1 MASMKKHPSLEIDY
15 RSTVKFSSQ
24 EKKKLELW
32 LKYSSRV
39 VEKLLSEKIIP
50 LKGINLSTVRV
61 SLLICGDSR
70 MRGLNRE
77 YRGKDK
83 VTDVL
88 SFPSAE
94 GLRAGSI
101 KNYVVGGEM
110 FLGDLAICN
119 EQTKR
124 QAKRFSIS
132 YWDEFIHLY
141 FHGILH
147 LLGFDHELSSK
158 EEKLMQKWEERAL
171 KIFSETKKKGA

>member
-15 RSTVKFSSQ
+15 QSTVRFSPQ

-50 LKGINLSTVRV
+50 MKGINLSTIRV

-70 MRGLNRE
+70 IKALNRE

-101 KNYVVGGEM
+101 KDFVVNKEL
-110 FLGDLAICN
+110 FLGDLAICS
-119 EQTKR
+119 EQAKR
-124 QAKRFSIS
+124 QAKRFSIT

-147 LLGFDHELSSK
+147 LLGFDHELSEK

-171 KIFSETKKKGA
+171 AIFSEIKKKGA